1 MRTRKTSSSRDFI
14 HTYMGLSPSRL
25 SVLYISGYFAFASC
39 AIHRSKSLNLS
50 LFFFLEREREFKPS
64 VSILHK
70 PCVSLLTRSL
80 SILHKP
86 SVRTLTQAFCKYLT
100 QALCKDSSVSILHKP
115 CVSTLTQAFC
125 KNSYPSLL

>member
-50 LFFFLEREREFKPS
+50 SFFFLEREREFKPS

-86 SVRTLTQAFCKYLT
+86 CVRTLT
-100 QALCKDSSVSILHKP
+100 QALCKDSSVIILHKP

-125 KNSYPSLL
+125 KNSYPNLLSGLSTSLL

>member
-1 MRTRKTSSSRDFI
+1 MRTGKTSSSRDFI

-100 QALCKDSSVSILHKP
+100 QALCKDSFVSILQK
-115 CVSTLTQAFC
+115 STLTQAFC